1 MASRPPR
8 PFLGSIPPF
17 NPRSIFSLTDS
28 DLSLAPMR
36 PVPFAEMVRTVWLW
50 LIGRQP
56 KTSARER
63 FLEERVIERLR
74 EELAEEDS
82 LQQSGKAR

>member
-1 MASRPPR
+1 
-8 PFLGSIPPF
+8 
-17 NPRSIFSLTDS
+17 
-28 DLSLAPMR
+28 MR

-56 KTSARER
+56 KTSAREQ